1 MRRRPGSPAWEVGPF
16 CFVIR
21 LLAVNDP
28 ARDEEDQ
35 LVAFFEALR
44 PEARRA
50 YERLAAQ
57 DRERGED
64 VSRETG
70 AS

>member
-1 MRRRPGSPAWEVGPF
+1 MRDAESE
-16 CFVIR
+16 
-21 LLAVNDP
+21 
-28 ARDEEDQ
+28 

-44 PEARRA
+44 PETRRA